1 MSILYQT
8 PRARLFWRTLAE
20 WVDTA
25 HLLEKRNASRLKNT
39 QCGLHV
45 RALPLRIIWEEG
57 SLETLKA
64 AHDLLTGFSGFRQ
77 PPRGQRADT
86 PHTPLISAIRNRMKK
101 LERDLDR
108 DSIPDGHN
116 SLSMRPSMM
125 MDFYNG

>member
-8 PRARLFWRTLAE
+8 SRAHLFWRTLAE

-25 HLLEKRNASRLKNT
+25 HLLEKRNASRLRSSHGLFRLPAAPSWTACAIPAHTVDFSHQEPHEEAGT
-39 QCGLHV
+39 Q
-45 RALPLRIIWEEG
+45 
-57 SLETLKA
+57 
-64 AHDLLTGFSGFRQ
+64 
-77 PPRGQRADT
+77 
-86 PHTPLISAIRNRMKK
+86 
-101 LERDLDR
+101 DR